1 MSCIRRKKKINLI
14 KLGTF
19 RASRWPGKSPAFRR
33 RATVSSAAILFAAA
47 RSSIRRFGSRCNTT
61 ADELVSLVAWISKCF
76 KGDIHS
82 STDHALLVKFVSTQ
96 NKETWFLACVYGP
109 CSGQERDNFVS
120 WLRNFQ
126 MDQDDVWLFLGDFNL
141 ISIDQLKIEIK
152 WELI

>member
-1 MSCIRRKKKINLI
+1 MSDSNSQVVCLQETKREVIDKEFLKKVLPKIFDSFLFVPSRGASGGI
-14 KLGTF
+14 FVAWISKLDSF
-19 RASRWPGKSPAFRR
+19 LFVPSRGAFGG
-33 RATVSSAAILFAAA
+33 I
-47 RSSIRRFGSRCNTT
+47 
-61 ADELVSLVAWISKCF
+61 LVAWISKF
-76 KGDIHS
+76 IKGDIHS

-152 WELI
+152 